1 MKKNKFSKFAA
12 IVVSAFIITVV
23 GVFSANAAVE
33 NTPVSVGSETDVSG
47 IPSEYSSATLGYVT
61 PIKNQGSNDC
71 WAYAGIS
78 AFESK
83 LLREGNNI
91 GSMSAQWANVWAT
104 KRLNGAGWQRDF
116 YTEGYSEIMPGY
128 LTSWYGGIQES
139 DISAV
144 DLDSGIYGDLAPSSL
159 TKYGTTSLRYLSNSN
174 NDQIKRSIMDNGG
187 VCTSYAQTVSCMK
200 NNISYFMPESYTGSY
215 IGHSVEV
222 VGWDDNYSKNNFG
235 GYEDILPD
243 NDGAWLVRNSWGNYN
258 SLGGYFWISYEDKYI
273 FSSYY
278 GKSYT
283 IEDVMEITDDVMLKQ
298 NEIYGATYEFSY
310 VISDEITYINRFDFS
325 DEYNVLDKVIFET
338 QCVGA
343 DYDIFYIPVVNEV
356 PDNDKNNWIKLD
368 SGKVEFSGY
377 ICADFDDFIVP
388 DNDGA
393 VAVRIDTS
401 KLNEGKRYDVDPS
414 YVFNSIG
421 VGEWMRTSAEV
432 YTFLNDSNYGDSFIK
447 YGNNMMELLDWYK
460 YALDD
465 DMGGTFVIKAITRT
479 DSEGHYLLGDV
490 NLDGSVTIDDATL
503 AQKYIANSVEL
514 SLSAQKNAD
523 ADKNLKIDI
532 DDVTAIQKYM
542 AGLYEW

>member
-1 MKKNKFSKFAA
+1 MKKVKISKFAA
-12 IVVSAFIITVV
+12 IVASVVFINAL
-23 GVFSANAAVE
+23 GVFSVNAAVE
-33 NTPVSVGSETDVSG
+33 DRPVSVGSETVMSS
-47 IPSEYSSATLGYVT
+47 IPSEYSSVALGYVT

-83 LLREGNNI
+83 LLREGNSI

-104 KRLNGAGWQRDF
+104 KRLNGTGWQRNF
-116 YTEGYSEIMPGY
+116 YSDGYSEIMPGY
-128 LTSWYGGIQES
+128 LTSWYGGILES

-144 DLDSGIYGDLAPSSL
+144 DLNSDIYGDLAPSNL
-159 TKYGTTSLRYLSNSN
+159 TKYGTTSLRYLSDADP
-174 NDQIKRSIMDNGG
+174 DQIKRSIMDNGG
-187 VCTSYAQTVSCMK
+187 VCTSYAQTVDCMN
-200 NNISYFMPESYTGSY
+200 NNISYFMPESYSGRF

-235 GYEDILPD
+235 RYENILPH
-243 NDGAWLVRNSWGNYN
+243 NNGAWLVRNSWGNYN
-258 SLGGYFWISYEDKYI
+258 DLGGYFWISYEDKYI
-273 FSSYY
+273 FNSYY

-283 IEDVMEITDDVMLKQ
+283 IDDVMEITDDVMLKQ

-310 VISDEITYINRFDFS
+310 VAADEITYINRFDFS
-325 DEYNVLDKVIFET
+325 DEYNVIDKIIFEA

-356 PDNDKNNWIKLD
+356 PDNDENNWIKLD
-368 SGKVEFSGY
+368 SGKIEFSGY

-388 DNDGA
+388 ENDGA
-393 VAVRIDTS
+393 VAVKIDTS
-401 KLNEGKRYDVDPS
+401 KLNEGKTYDVDPS
-414 YVFNSIG
+414 YVSNSIG

-432 YTFLNDSNYGDSFIK
+432 YTFLNNSNYGDSFIK

-465 DMGGTFVIKAITRT
+465 DMGGTFVIKAITRI
-479 DSEGHYLLGDV
+479 DSEDHYLLGDV
-490 NLDGSVTIDDATL
+490 NLDGSITIDDVTL
-503 AQKYIANSVEL
+503 AQKYIANSEDL
-514 SLSAQKNAD
+514 SLRAQKNAD
-523 ADKNLKIDI
+523 VDKNSKIDI